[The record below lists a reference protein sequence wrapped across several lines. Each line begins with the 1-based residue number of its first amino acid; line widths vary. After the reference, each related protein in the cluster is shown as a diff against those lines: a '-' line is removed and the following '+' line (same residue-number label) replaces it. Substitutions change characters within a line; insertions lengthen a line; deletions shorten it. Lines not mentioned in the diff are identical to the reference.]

1 MITTN
6 VRKVLFKTL
15 GICYH
20 IFRSI
25 SAVMLNIPKNLMF
38 WVGIFGDCFIV
49 FFLLLLKDNIVQM
62 LTEISPNDFNR
73 TKLLRIMHCLFD
85 HIWIESFRV
94 IGLEEELLLG
104 GPQGRWI
111 YLRENSFCGVI

>member
-1 MITTN
+1 LAFLAIAL
-6 VRKVLFKTL
+6 LF
-15 GICYH
+15 
-20 IFRSI
+20 
-25 SAVMLNIPKNLMF
+25 
-38 WVGIFGDCFIV
+38 